1 MSYYIHQSLSSFTAK
16 FLFSKITWVFFFCHE
31 IGNRLEKRGKMEEN
45 WKPLNSEEIRDLV
58 EMKKAGFESIDE
70 KEGQ

>member
-1 MSYYIHQSLSSFTAK
+1 
-16 FLFSKITWVFFFCHE
+16 
-31 IGNRLEKRGKMEEN
+31 MEEN